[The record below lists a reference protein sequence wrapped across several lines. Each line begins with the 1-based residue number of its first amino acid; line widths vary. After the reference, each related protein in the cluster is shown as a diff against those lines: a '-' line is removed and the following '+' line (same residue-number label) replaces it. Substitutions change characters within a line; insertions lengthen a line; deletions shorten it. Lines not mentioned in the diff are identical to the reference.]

1 MKDFRI
7 DINTDF
13 KCRHCGSYIS
23 TARPLAGVGNRNHC
37 PYCLWSRHLDLFEA
51 GDRLAACKAPMRPVG
66 LTLKNSRNKYARA
79 ASGELMLVHLCT
91 DCSKISIN
99 RIAADDHSGGDY
111 GSIRGFA
118 DGIRWVAEAN
128 RGRLGSTC
136 LVMRASISSTGSFM
150 GRRSNRQWMFH
161 PSRWHK
167 HPLVLILVLSD
178 DCSA

>member
-13 KCRHCGSYIS
+13 KCRHCGCYVS

-91 DCSKISIN
+91 DCSRLSIN
-99 RIAADDHSGGDY
+99 RIAADDHPEAIMEVYEASLAESDGLWQQIMAGGITLLGDENYENVYRQLY
-111 GSIRGFA
+111 GQA
-118 DGIRWVAEAN
+118 
-128 RGRLGSTC
+128 
-136 LVMRASISSTGSFM
+136 IS
-150 GRRSNRQWMFH
+150 
-161 PSRWHK
+161 P
-167 HPLVLILVLSD
+167 VL
-178 DCSA
+178 AY